1 MCLKLFSEAGRG
13 KKKKDHLI
21 SWLMEKQNYMK
32 RLNGATVIQAVEIES
47 RDKVIGI
54 NLNELLGR
62 QDLFTFAFEPAND
75 IV

>member
-54 NLNELLGR
+54 NLN
-62 QDLFTFAFEPAND
+62 
-75 IV
+75 